1 MTFRR
6 GFKTEADQ
14 IATEVRTELGLG
26 SSDPLDPVALAAF
39 IGIPILPL
47 SSLSQNAHQSVV
59 LLSGSES
66 AAFSAAT
73 VFDGSRRLIV
83 HNDSHLLGRQ
93 RANLSHELAHGL
105 LLHTPT
111 QALDDHGCRRWEPS
125 VEDEAN
131 WLAGALL
138 VTPQAALEVARSN
151 LPLDDAAARYG
162 VSVALMR
169 WRLNVTGAYRRTKR
183 WAS

>member
-1 MTFRR
+1 MTLRR
-6 GFKTEADQ
+6 GFKGEADQ
-14 IATEVRTELGLG
+14 IATEVRAELGLG
-26 SSDPLDPVALAAF
+26 PSDPLDPVALAAF
-39 IGIPILPL
+39 LGIPVLPL
-47 SSLSQNAHQSVV
+47 SALSHDAHQSV
-59 LLSGSES
+59 LLLAGSES

-73 VFDGSRRLIV
+73 VFDGSKRLIV
-83 HNDSHLLGRQ
+83 HNDSHALGRQ

-105 LLHTPT
+105 LLHSPT
-111 QALDDHGCRRWEPS
+111 QALDDLGCRRWDQS

-138 VTPQAALEVARSN
+138 VTPQAALDVARSN
-151 LPLDDAAARYG
+151 LTLDDTATRYG
-162 VSVALMR
+162 VSTALMR